1 MSRSLM
7 VLAAAVVAC
16 VSVVGAASAKPAA
29 PTQNITKTAASLPQ
43 FTTLVSLLKQAKL
56 ASALTAKG
64 PYTVFAPTNAAFK
77 KLPAATLQAVQS
89 DPALLKKVLLYHV
102 VKGDVRASQVVKLDG
117 KSARTLEGGRVSID
131 VRRAGVFLNDNVR
144 VTKTDV
150 VATNGVIHVVNKVL
164 VPQS

>member
-1 MSRSLM
+1 MSRPFMFL
-7 VLAAAVVAC
+7 VVALVAC
-16 VSVVGAASAKPAA
+16 VSLVGPASAEPSA
-29 PTQNITKTAASLPQ
+29 PTQNITKTAASLPH

-77 KLPAATLQAVQS
+77 KLPAATLNAVQS

-102 VKGDVRASQVVKLDG
+102 VKGDVRAAQVVKLDG
-117 KSARTLEGGRVSID
+117 KSARTLEGQQVSID
-131 VRRAGVFLNDNVR
+131 VRGGSVFLNDDVR

-150 VATNGVIHVVNKVL
+150 VATNGVIHVINKVL
-164 VPQS
+164 VPKS